1 MIIEANINQV
11 DHLADEVLEWNML
24 VVASEVNLINNS
36 KQWWVNTSATR
47 YAYTKKKMFSNNK
60 KTDGENL

>member
-36 KQWWVNTSATR
+36 KQ
-47 YAYTKKKMFSNNK
+47 
-60 KTDGENL
+60 

>member
-11 DHLADEVLEWNML
+11 DHLDDEILEWNML

-36 KQWWVNTSATR
+36 KQ
-47 YAYTKKKMFSNNK
+47 
-60 KTDGENL
+60 